1 MLLGTFLAPVTFI
14 MIFNT
19 IMLILSVRILIKST
33 QKVVNRHADDRNT
46 KATMVAIIGICCI
59 MILFGIT
66 WTFGIL
72 FIYNVSNTFQ
82 VLFAICNVLQGF
94 CYFTFIVLFKN
105 EGRAFWIN
113 LLKLK
118 SYKGMFISTVVSG
131 RNSSHPSRGRKD
143 AGSESILLNRK
154 ANVDHPRESCSS
166 EGTGTTSINLQKLDP
181 IEQGIGL
188 NVITNYVSG
197 VYN

>member
-1 MLLGTFLAPVTFI
+1 MKVLLGTFLAPVTFI

-19 IMLILSVRILIKST
+19 IMLVLSIRILIKST
-33 QKVVNRHADDRNT
+33 QKIVYHVDDGNT
-46 KATMVAIIGICCI
+46 KATMVAIIGIYCT

-82 VLFAICNVLQGF
+82 ILFAICNVLQGF
-94 CYFTFIVLFKN
+94 CNFTFIVLFKN

-113 LLKLK
+113 LLKPK
-118 SYKGMFISTVVSG
+118 SYKKMFIPTVVSCC
-131 RNSSHPSRGRKD
+131 NSSHPSRGRTD
-143 AGSESILLNRK
+143 AGLESIHLNRN
-154 ANVDHPRESCSS
+154 ADVDHPREFCSS
-166 EGTGTTSINLQKLDP
+166 EGTGTTSINLQTLDP

-188 NVITNYVSG
+188 
-197 VYN
+197 